1 MLSDEDHRVR
11 RCPRLGHEVRFR
23 YCRTQ
28 EGDRICPHILDC
40 WWESFDVAGFLR
52 PHLAA
57 QEWERLVVRRP
68 RPKVAGIL
76 ELIQKARNA
85 AGRTDGG
92 D

>member
-11 RCPRLGHEVRFR
+11 RCPRLGHEVGFH

-28 EGDRICPHILDC
+28 EDDRLCSRILDC
-40 WWESFDVAGFLR
+40 WWEYFDVAGFLR
-52 PHLAA
+52 AHLTAE
-57 QEWERLVVRRP
+57 EWKALVIQRR

-76 ELIQKARNA
+76 ELIQEARKAAR
-85 AGRTDGG
+85 RPDG